1 MFEIYLHAAWL
12 MKKCKKKIFSLCSI
26 VLLLV
31 KPGSAIIHSVSTGES
46 IDYLRLSLKNLQN
59 PSVIS
64 SVPGKYLKL

>member
-1 MFEIYLHAAWL
+1 MFEIYLHVMWL
-12 MKKCKKKIFSLCSI
+12 IRKCKKKIFSLCSI

-31 KPGSAIIHSVSTGES
+31 KSGSAIIQGVSTGEL

-64 SVPGKYLKL
+64 SVLGKCLKL